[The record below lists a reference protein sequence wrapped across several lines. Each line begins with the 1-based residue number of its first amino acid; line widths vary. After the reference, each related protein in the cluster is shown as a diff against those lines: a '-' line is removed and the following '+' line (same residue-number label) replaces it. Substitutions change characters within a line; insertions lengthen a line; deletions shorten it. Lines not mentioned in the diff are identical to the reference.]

1 MRVLVTGAAG
11 HIGGHVTAALLAAGH
26 ELVLTDLLPVDEPRA
41 LRVHTGDL
49 QDPGLVRAAMDG
61 AEAVVHLG
69 AIPHPND
76 RDPSTLFAHN
86 CHTAHR
92 VFEEAGRAG
101 VRRVVAAS
109 SMSAVGLAWS
119 PVPVSPS
126 YVPLDE
132 AHPGVLRDPYGLSKA
147 VLEEVAR
154 TAHRLWGLDA
164 VCLRLPFTGAGGRL
178 EDFLAACA
186 ADPAGQR
193 HDLWGWLHTADAA
206 EAVRRAL
213 EADLRGCHVV
223 NVAAADTTSV
233 VPSAELM
240 ARHHPGVPWRAEVPG
255 HASLFDTTACAGLL
269 GFTPRRTWRT
279 SEGGTADRA

>member
-1 MRVLVTGAAG
+1 MRVLITGAAG

-26 ELVLTDLLPVDEPRA
+26 DLVLTDLLPVTEPRA
-41 LRVHTGDL
+41 ARVHTGDL
-49 QDPGLVRAAMDG
+49 QDPALVREAMAG

-76 RDPSTLFAHN
+76 TDPSTLFAHN
-86 CHTAHR
+86 CLTAHR

-109 SMSAVGLAWS
+109 SMAAVGLAWS

-132 AHPGVLRDPYGLSKA
+132 AHPSVLRDPYGLSKA
-147 VLEEVAR
+147 ALEEVAR
-154 TAHRLWGLDA
+154 TAHRRWGLDA
-164 VCLRLPFTGAGGRL
+164 VCLRLPFTGTGDRL
-178 EDFLAACA
+178 GHFLDACA

-193 HDLWGWLHTADAA
+193 HDLWGWLHTLDAA

-213 EADLRGCHVV
+213 ETELTGCHVV
-223 NVAAADTTSV
+223 NVTAADTTSAL
-233 VPSAELM
+233 PSAELM
-240 ARHHPGVPWRAEVPG
+240 ARHHPGVPLRSGLPD
-255 HASLFDTTACAGLL
+255 HASLFDTAACTELL

-279 SEGGTADRA
+279 AGAERRT